1 LEKLYQT
8 GILTLTP
15 EVMARDICNIILQE
29 LNMEFAGIIVFNKES
44 DTLSPLAFSRSER
57 LIENLSNKVGFHL
70 EDLKIV
76 GVKNNPIFKKVIYDK
91 ENYQTND
98 VGDIIGALV
107 SKESLEQ
114 TKEKSHVKTF
124 LLYPLL
130 SGEEVL
136 GVLIFGLNRDYD
148 TLNVFEKE
156 STTSLINIV
165 ALSLD
170 KVYLYKKL
178 QDANVDLRD
187 LIKQRESLVHLIT
200 HKVKGSFTHSKYIF
214 AEMLEGTFGVITPE
228 LEKMAKNGLETD
240 NNGIATVDLILNADN
255 LTHGTIK
262 YVMQPFDLKE
272 AVSAVIAA
280 KKDPI
285 ETKGLK
291 LETDIKDGDFHMNG
305 DATWLKE
312 SINNLVENSL
322 RYTKEGTIV
331 VGLERKDDKILFSVK
346 DTGVGIT
353 DEDKK
358 NLFTEGGRGANS
370 VKVNVDS
377 TGYGLYT
384 VKMVVEAHKGR
395 VWGESEG
402 QGKGSQ
408 FYIELPVA

>member
-1 LEKLYQT
+1 
-8 GILTLTP
+8 
-15 EVMARDICNIILQE
+15 M
-29 LNMEFAGIIVFNKES
+29 
-44 DTLSPLAFSRSER
+44 
-57 LIENLSNKVGFHL
+57 
-70 EDLKIV
+70 
-76 GVKNNPIFKKVIYDK
+76 
-91 ENYQTND
+91 
-98 VGDIIGALV
+98 
-107 SKESLEQ
+107 
-114 TKEKSHVKTF
+114 
-124 LLYPLL
+124 
-130 SGEEVL
+130 L

-156 STTSLINIV
+156 STKSLINIV

-214 AEMLEGTFGVITPE
+214 AEMLEGTFGAITPE

-262 YVMQPFDLKE
+262 YVMQPFDLKG
-272 AVSAVIAA
+272 AVEAVIAT

-291 LETDIKDGDFHMNG
+291 LETDIKDGDYHMNG
-305 DATWLKE
+305 DETWLKE

-322 RYTKEGTIV
+322 RYTKEGTII
-331 VGLERKDDKILFSVK
+331 VGLEKKDNNILFSVK

-402 QGKGSQ
+402 PGKGSQ
-408 FYIELPVA
+408 FYIELPVS